1 MAMMMCCCCCWLL
14 PCRFLLMS
22 VAMEAVPLLLVHGSQ
37 QLVLCW
43 CDFEVLM
50 LMSPFLLPFLVMI
63 VVQEQKEDEGHD
75 PCFCGCRG

>member
-1 MAMMMCCCCCWLL
+1 
-14 PCRFLLMS
+14 MS
-22 VAMEAVPLLLVHGSQ
+22 VAMEAALLLLVHGSQ